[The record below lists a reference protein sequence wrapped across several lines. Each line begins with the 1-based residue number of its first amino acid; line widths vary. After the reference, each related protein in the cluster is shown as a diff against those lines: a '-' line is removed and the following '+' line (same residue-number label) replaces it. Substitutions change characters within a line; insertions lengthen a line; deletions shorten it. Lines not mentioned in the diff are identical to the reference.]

1 MRGSDLARSVPGG
14 LRVRRWRGDPSVA
27 LVLTTVD
34 RPAVRAGTV
43 SECLEALAQQGRRMA
58 VTGALA
64 PSEQDGFLAAG
75 FRVREHLHL
84 LVHDLT
90 HVRELAELSAQR
102 AVSPRLRRA
111 RRADRPSVLAV
122 DAAAFDDF
130 WRLDDP
136 GLDEAQAA
144 TPVSRVRV
152 AEATAMDVAPGV
164 AGYSVCG
171 RAGPRGYLQRLAVLP
186 SAQRAGVGTALVVD
200 GLSWMRRRGAQRAVV
215 NTQEGNTS
223 ALALYQRLG
232 FERQAEGLAVL
243 TYDLTDPTP
252 YAPPR

>member
-1 MRGSDLARSVPGG
+1 M
-14 LRVRRWRGDPSVA
+14 A

-34 RPAVRAGTV
+34 RPAVPADTV
-43 SECLEALAQQGRRMA
+43 RECLDALARQGRRLA

-64 PSEQDGFLAAG
+64 PSEQNGFLAAG

-84 LVHDLT
+84 LVHDLA
-90 HVRELAELSAQR
+90 HLRALAERSAQR
-102 AVSPRLRRA
+102 AVRPRLRRA
-111 RRADRPSVLAV
+111 RRGDRAAVLAV

-144 TPVSRVRV
+144 TPVSRLRV
-152 AEATAMDVAPGV
+152 AETATAGGAFGV
-164 AGYSVCG
+164 AGYAVCG

-186 SAQRAGVGTALVVD
+186 SAQRAGVGTALVID
-200 GLSWMRRRGAQRAVV
+200 GLSWMRRRGAQRAAV
-215 NTQEGNTS
+215 NTQEGNAS
-223 ALALYQRLG
+223 ALALYEHLG

-243 TYDLTDPTP
+243 AYDLTDLTGVTGLAPL
-252 YAPPR
+252 APPR